1 MGETLESI
9 LKDYPQQAAELRPL
23 LESAQQAR
31 AGAMYLR
38 PVSGMMRSRAR
49 FLEAAAAYSRPRRK
63 VFFSIPRFASGLITV
78 LVVVL
83 LVGFGVALASDR
95 SLPGQP
101 LYGVKR
107 SVEQAQLALSGD
119 ALSRLS
125 REDAIDRRRV
135 EEVRRL
141 ILSGNEQAVEFS
153 GLLTRRIQDGLN
165 QWSVDGVDF
174 TLSGSLQ
181 SAAPSM
187 DGAYVD
193 VRGFVRGQSGLE
205 VSEMSLR
212 LYQIGGILQSQ
223 TDQEWII
230 EGVRVRL
237 PSLAELIGTPEVGK
251 PITVTAI
258 RVGQNDFLAL
268 SARAGRLNAPL
279 TPTFTPD
286 RITPTLTES
295 VVTATLA
302 AQSSATPRPQ
312 STATPAA
319 GLATATDDS
328 DNDDDDHSGKNGSDD
343 DGSQD

>member
-1 MGETLESI
+1 
-9 LKDYPQQAAELRPL
+9 
-23 LESAQQAR
+23 
-31 AGAMYLR
+31 
-38 PVSGMMRSRAR
+38 
-49 FLEAAAAYSRPRRK
+49 
-63 VFFSIPRFASGLITV
+63 
-78 LVVVL
+78 
-83 LVGFGVALASDR
+83 
-95 SLPGQP
+95 
-101 LYGVKR
+101 
-107 SVEQAQLALSGD
+107 VEQAQLALSGD

-165 QWSVDGVDF
+165 QWSVDGIEF
-174 TLSGSLQ
+174 TLSGPLQ

-187 DGAYVD
+187 AGAYVD
-193 VRGFVRGQSGLE
+193 VRGLVRGQSGLE
-205 VSEMSLR
+205 VSQMSLR

-237 PSLAELIGTPEVGK
+237 PSLVELIGTPEVGK

-268 SARAGRLNAPL
+268 SARAGRLNAPA

-295 VVTATLA
+295 VGTATLA
-302 AQSSATPRPQ
+302 PQPSATPRPIF
-312 STATPAA
+312 TTITPDER
-319 GLATATDDS
+319 GKATDDS
-328 DNDDDDHSGKNGSDD
+328 GKDEDDNSGKGGDDHSGKGGD
-343 DGSQD
+343 DGSSD